1 MKQHKRNIFYFCTLL
16 VIALVLCS
24 CSSNEDGKGI
34 FGHKKE
40 KKSVYDHKSVTYSE
54 LTEEDLA
61 TIDHVNQNSDMA
73 FELMGEMQD
82 IVDPMEGPFVEF
94 DDGIECEG
102 AYVQAEGKVF
112 RTYIRLKSGSSGHH
126 ILGIHCGEKY
136 KNAKEKL
143 EKAGFIWECDE
154 FFNSY
159 LNISCFSKGNV
170 IVHLWVTSESP
181 YEKDVLDD
189 DLIQEVDIY
198 IPMYHDE
205 TDTRMTE

>member
-1 MKQHKRNIFYFCTLL
+1 MKQHKRKEYFVCALL
-16 VIALVLCS
+16 VMALFLCS
-24 CSSNEDGKGI
+24 CGSNEKP
-34 FGHKKE
+34 
-40 KKSVYDHKSVTYSE
+40 KSAYDHEGVKYSD
-54 LTEEDLA
+54 LTEEDFA
-61 TIDHVNQNSDMA
+61 TIDYVNQNSDMI
-73 FELMGEMQD
+73 FELMGEMQA
-82 IVDPMEGPFVEF
+82 VSDPMEGPHCEWE
-94 DDGIECEG
+94 DGLECEG
-102 AYVQAEGKVF
+102 AYVQAEGKIF
-112 RTYIRLKSGSSGHH
+112 RSYIRLKSGSSGHH

>member
-1 MKQHKRNIFYFCTLL
+1 MKQHKRKEYFVCALL
-16 VIALVLCS
+16 IMAFFLCS
-24 CSSNEDGKGI
+24 CGSNENP
-34 FGHKKE
+34 
-40 KKSVYDHKSVTYSE
+40 KSAYDHEGVKYSD